1 MASFITSFGGLSE
14 ESNLNQPAKLGSLD
28 FIISRGDVGI
38 TIGYSTAVAEGTI
51 PW

>member
-1 MASFITSFGGLSE
+1 MASFMASFGGLSE
-14 ESNLNQPAKLGSLD
+14 ESNLNQPAKLGSLA

-38 TIGYSTAVAEGTI
+38 TIGFSKAVVEGSI